1 MATHLA
7 ERRFV
12 DVWEPRGLPV
22 EVRQGARGS
31 TRTIGGYAAV
41 FNRPSRNLGGFV
53 ERIDP
58 QAFNASRD
66 AGWPGVMARFNHE
79 NEYLLGTTRS
89 GTLRISLDSTGLLY
103 DVDLPRSRDDVLELT
118 ERGDLSHSSFAFHA
132 TDDEWTLST
141 NGVPLRTVTG
151 AALLD
156 VAPVTSPAYPDATVG
171 LRSLARHV
179 GAPIEDVVQFA
190 EWGELARF
198 FRRSDGATPR

>member
-12 DVWEPRGLPV
+12 DVWAPRGMPV

-31 TRTIGGYAAV
+31 SRTIGGYAAV
-41 FNRPSRNLGGFV
+41 FNRNSRNLGGFV

-58 QAFNASRD
+58 RAFNASRD
-66 AGWPGVMARFNHE
+66 AGWPDVMARYNHE

-89 GTLRISLDSTGLLY
+89 NTLRISVDNVGLLY
-103 DVDLPRSRDDVLELT
+103 DVDLPRCREDVLEMT
-118 ERGDLSHSSFAFHA
+118 ERGDLAHSSFAFHA
-132 TDDEWTLST
+132 VDDDWALDS
-141 NGVPLRTVTG
+141 GVPLRTLTG
-151 AALLD
+151 LQLLD

-171 LRSLARHV
+171 LRSLAQRFD
-179 GAPIEDVVQFA
+179 APIEDVVELA

-198 FRRSDGATPR
+198 FRRSDQALR